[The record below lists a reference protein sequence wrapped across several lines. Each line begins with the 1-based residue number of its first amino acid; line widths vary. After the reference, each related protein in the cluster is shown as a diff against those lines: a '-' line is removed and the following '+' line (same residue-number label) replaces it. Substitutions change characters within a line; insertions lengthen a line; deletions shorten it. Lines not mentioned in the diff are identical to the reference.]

1 MTGLTLAAGIGVRAV
16 LMAELL
22 GANEGIG
29 HSFNRAWTFLKTPE
43 MFAWMLASLTLMAL
57 LEFGIFKPLR
67 RTLTRWQ
74 RANED
79 IVS

>member
-43 MFAWMLASLTLMAL
+43 MFAWMLASLALMAL

-67 RTLTRWQ
+67 RTLTPLAAR
-74 RANED
+74 RTR
-79 IVS
+79 I